1 MSLTVPPQR
10 VGTTR
15 FSRDVGA
22 GLFLLVIAALAYAGT
37 LDLPSVWSG
46 VGPGLMPKL
55 VAGLIAVMGV
65 LIMILGLA
73 PSADRLQSITLRGPL
88 FVLGAAVVFAASIR
102 TLGLAVA
109 GPLTWV
115 IAAMA
120 DPDSRW
126 METVL
131 LAVLMTALCV
141 GLFKYA
147 LRLPIPLLP
156 FVLGY

>member
-1 MSLTVPPQR
+1 MSTTTPPR
-10 VGTTR
+10 RTHPTR
-15 FSRDVGA
+15 FPRDIAA
-22 GLFLLVIAALAYAGT
+22 GLFLLLIAAVGYAGT
-37 LDLPSVWSG
+37 LDLPSIWAG
-46 VGPGLMPKL
+46 VGSGLMPKL
-55 VAGLIAVMGV
+55 VAGLIAV
-65 LIMILGLA
+65 LGLAIMLLGMA
-73 PSADRLQSITLRGPL
+73 PSADRLQSMTLRGPL
-88 FVLGAAVVFAASIR
+88 FVLGAAVVFAATIR

-120 DPDSRW
+120 DPDSR
-126 METVL
+126 
-131 LAVLMTALCV
+131 LAEIILFSVLMTVLCV